1 MIKKILFILSL
12 FVLNIDANAMVVER
26 SVIQTQSGQQYIFD
40 TEVARTDQEQSTGLM
55 FRTILP
61 QHHGM
66 LFIYPF
72 PQLITM
78 WMKNCFIPLDMM
90 FIDATGRICHIVRH
104 TIPNST
110 HHIYSNCMAKA
121 VLEIGA
127 GLTNAYNIHVGDRLI
142 APFIR

>member
-1 MIKKILFILSL
+1 MIKKILFILSFCTL
-12 FVLNIDANAMVVER
+12 SINSNAMIVER

-40 TEVARTDQEQSTGLM
+40 VEVARTNHEKATGLM
-55 FRTILP
+55 HRTVLP

-66 LFIYPF
+66 LFIYSL
-72 PQLITM
+72 PQIVTM

-110 HHIYSNCMAKA
+110 HQIHSNCMAKA

-142 APFIR
+142 APFLR